1 MFNLKEFI
9 KSGFIKAV
17 GKMADYQIILNAAGW
32 LEKGVLTEDDLAEIQ
47 TAIDKQYEV
56 LEDIGVTENVEVA
69 EDLEVTEANEE
80 SEPEF

>member
-17 GKMADYQIILNAAGW
+17 GKMADYQIILNAVGW

-47 TAIDKQYEV
+47 GAIDAQYVVEEPEV
-56 LEDIGVTENVEVA
+56 L